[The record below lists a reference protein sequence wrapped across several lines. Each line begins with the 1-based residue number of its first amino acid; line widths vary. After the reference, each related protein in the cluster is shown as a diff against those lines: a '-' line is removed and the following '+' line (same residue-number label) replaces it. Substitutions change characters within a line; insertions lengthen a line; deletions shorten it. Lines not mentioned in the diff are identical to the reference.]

1 MLAKKNFGWRLVKMK
16 ILIER
21 EKLISLISDSLKLQA
36 LENGGVDNWGWYDV
50 SITDFLDEEDADSF
64 DEIAERLCRLI

>member
-1 MLAKKNFGWRLVKMK
+1 MK

-36 LENGGVDNWGWYDV
+36 LENGGVDNWEWYSV
-50 SITDFLDEEDADSF
+50 SLTDFLDEENADNF
-64 DEIAERLCRLI
+64 DEIAERLC

>member
-1 MLAKKNFGWRLVKMK
+1 MK

-36 LENGGVDNWGWYDV
+36 LENGGVDNWEWYGV
-50 SITDFLDEEDADSF
+50 SLTDFLDEENADDF
-64 DEIAERLCRLI
+64 DEIAERLC

>member
-1 MLAKKNFGWRLVKMK
+1 MK

-36 LENGGVDNWGWYDV
+36 LENGGVDNWEWYSV
-50 SITDFLDEEDADSF
+50 SLTDFLDEENADDF
-64 DEIAERLCRLI
+64 DEIAERLC

>member
-1 MLAKKNFGWRLVKMK
+1 MK

-36 LENGGVDNWGWYDV
+36 LENGGVDNWEWYGV
-50 SITDFLDEEDADSF
+50 SITDFLDEENADDF
-64 DEIAERLCRLI
+64 DEIAERLC

>member
-1 MLAKKNFGWRLVKMK
+1 MR

-36 LENGGVDNWGWYDV
+36 LESGGVDNWGWY
-50 SITDFLDEEDADSF
+50 SESLTDFLDEENADSF
-64 DEIAERLCRLI
+64 DEIAERLC

>member
-36 LENGGVDNWGWYDV
+36 LENGGVDNWEWYSV
-50 SITDFLDEEDADSF
+50 SLTDFLDEENADDF
-64 DEIAERLCRLI
+64 DEIAERLC

>member
-1 MLAKKNFGWRLVKMK
+1 MIAKKNFGWRLVKMK

-36 LENGGVDNWGWYDV
+36 LENGGVDNWEWYGV
-50 SITDFLDEEDADSF
+50 SLTDFLDEENADDF
-64 DEIAERLCRLI
+64 DEIAERLC

>member
-1 MLAKKNFGWRLVKMK
+1 MK

-36 LENGGVDNWGWYDV
+36 LENGGVDNWEWYGA
-50 SITDFLDEEDADSF
+50 SITDFLDEENADDF
-64 DEIAERLCRLI
+64 DEIAERLC

>member
-1 MLAKKNFGWRLVKMK
+1 MK

-36 LENGGVDNWGWYDV
+36 LENGGVDNWEWYGV
-50 SITDFLDEEDADSF
+50 SLTDFLDEENANDF
-64 DEIAERLCRLI
+64 DEIAERLC